1 MNDIIPIENITG
13 LIYLIRGQR
22 VMLDR
27 DIAELYGVE
36 TKRLKE
42 QVKRNIERFP
52 EDFMFELST
61 KEYENLRSHFATSS
75 WGGTRY
81 IPMAFTEHGI
91 LMISSVLKNDKAVQV
106 NIQIMRAF
114 MKMRQMIFD
123 NAELR
128 KQIDELRADTDGK
141 FRIVFETLDQLLF
154 IENKP
159 KKKIGFMA
167 KEKPAEY
174 GKRGNRK
181 NERNA

>member
-1 MNDIIPIENITG
+1 MNDLIPIENITG

-61 KEYENLRSHFATSS
+61 REYENLRSHFATSS

-167 KEKPAEY
+167 KEKQAEY

>member
-1 MNDIIPIENITG
+1 MF
-13 LIYLIRGQR
+13 
-22 VMLDR
+22 DR

-61 KEYENLRSHFATSS
+61 REYGNLRSQNATSS

-114 MKMRQMIFD
+114 TKMRQMIFD

-128 KQIDELRADTDGK
+128 KEIDELRADTDGK
-141 FRIVFETLDQLLF
+141 FRIVFETLDQLLT

-167 KEKPAEY
+167 KEKQAEY
-174 GKRGNRK
+174 GKHGNRK

>member
-1 MNDIIPIENITG
+1 MNGIIPIENITG
-13 LIYLIRGQR
+13 LIYLIRGQK

-27 DIAELYGVE
+27 DIAKLYGVE

-42 QVKRNIERFP
+42 QVKRNIKRFP

-61 KEYENLRSHFATSS
+61 REYENLRSHFATSS

-123 NAELR
+123 NAELCN
-128 KQIDELRADTDGK
+128 QIDELRADTDGK

-167 KEKPAEY
+167 KEKQTEY
-174 GKRGNRK
+174 GERDNRK

>member
-1 MNDIIPIENITG
+1 
-13 LIYLIRGQR
+13 
-22 VMLDR
+22 
-27 DIAELYGVE
+27 
-36 TKRLKE
+36 
-42 QVKRNIERFP
+42 
-52 EDFMFELST
+52 
-61 KEYENLRSHFATSS
+61 
-75 WGGTRY
+75 
-81 IPMAFTEHGI
+81 MAFTEHGI

-167 KEKPAEY
+167 KEKQTEY
-174 GKRGNRK
+174 GERDNRK
-181 NERNA
+181 NERNAWKHIRPHVFTQKPTGETDSFWGLGEYQYAQTITVVFLLAIAFFSNASACNRKSGAMSLQS

>member
-1 MNDIIPIENITG
+1 
-13 LIYLIRGQR
+13 
-22 VMLDR
+22 MLDR
-27 DIAELYGVE
+27 DIAKLYGVE

-61 KEYENLRSHFATSS
+61 REYENLRSHFATSS

-167 KEKPAEY
+167 KEKQAEY

>member
-1 MNDIIPIENITG
+1 
-13 LIYLIRGQR
+13 
-22 VMLDR
+22 MLDR

-61 KEYENLRSHFATSS
+61 REYENLRSHFATSS

-123 NAELR
+123 NTELR
-128 KQIDELRADTDGK
+128 KEIDELRADTDGK

-167 KEKPAEY
+167 KEKQAEY